1 MSALLKQTQR
11 SGGASPG
18 DPPSVDLATI
28 VACDI
33 PVDEN
38 VAAILTN
45 RSVSWL
51 QKARTAGDGPPFL
64 KSGGSR
70 QSRVSYLPSSI
81 KAWAAALQTSS
92 TSGAR

>member
-1 MSALLKQTQR
+1 MSALRKESQQSVGL
-11 SGGASPG
+11 SSA

-51 QKARTAGDGPPFL
+51 QKARHSGEGPPFM
-64 KSGGSR
+64 KKGKNKR
-70 QSRVSYLPSSI
+70 ARVSYLPSSI
-81 KAWAAALQTSS
+81 KAWAASLQTSS
-92 TSGAR
+92 TSAGR